1 MERENYQYKD
11 FIASR
16 LYCDNCGCSMPVKER
31 LLLILPDGYLYEYIC
46 SGCGKAIG
54 DKRVSLSE
62 QDKLLF

>member
-1 MERENYQYKD
+1 MQENYQYKD
-11 FIASR
+11 FTATR
-16 LYCDNCGCSMPVKER
+16 LYCDNCGCSMSVKER

-46 SGCGKAIG
+46 VGCGKTVG